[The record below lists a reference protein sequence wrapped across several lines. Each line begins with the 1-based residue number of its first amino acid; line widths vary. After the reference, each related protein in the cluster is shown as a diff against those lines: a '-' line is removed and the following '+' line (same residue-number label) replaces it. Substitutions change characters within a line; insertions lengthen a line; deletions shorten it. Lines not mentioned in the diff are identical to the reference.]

1 MTTRYPE
8 SFLQTSGSSLFG
20 NAIYRSDG
28 DGQFTEISDPIGAE
42 NYWPWGLSTGDLNAD
57 GFEDVFIA
65 SAMNY
70 PFRYAA
76 NTLLLN
82 DAGRK
87 LLDSEYVVGVEPRQ
101 GGVTAAPWFELMCSS
116 RDKGHRLCGSSR
128 GRRVIWG
135 ALGSRSSVI
144 FDLDQ
149 DGNLDIVTM
158 EMNQPPMVLNS
169 NLSKKKEINYLEVA
183 LVGSKSNKSRVGAT
197 VRVIAGNDA
206 YTKKQD
212 RKSGYLSQSLY
223 PLTLALAI
231 TLK

>member
-1 MTTRYPE
+1 
-8 SFLQTSGSSLFG
+8 
-20 NAIYRSDG
+20 
-28 DGQFTEISDPIGAE
+28 
-42 NYWPWGLSTGDLNAD
+42 
-57 GFEDVFIA
+57 
-65 SAMNY
+65 MNY